1 MEDINSPEK
10 KKCQKSARKAG
21 SVSAILGVVSQLF
34 STLVRT
40 VTSSTQTSVSSQN
53 LPTSIPSGTPK
64 ISFLFKGSNNIKVGY
79 FIKLEFLDNQA
90 DFYEVFGDKPKILAP
105 NIIMSQN
112 SPSADIRL
120 YSFG

>member
-40 VTSSTQTSVSSQN
+40 VTSSTQTAGSSQN

-64 ISFLFKGSNNIKVGY
+64 ISFLFKGSNNIKFGY
-79 FIKLEFLDNQA
+79 FGQLDFLDNEEA
-90 DFYEVFGDKPKILAP
+90 ITEVFEDKTTIIAP
-105 NIIMSQN
+105 NIIK
-112 SPSADIRL
+112 
-120 YSFG
+120 

>member
-40 VTSSTQTSVSSQN
+40 VTSSTQTAGSSQN

-64 ISFLFKGSNNIKVGY
+64 ISFLFKGSNNNKVGY

-90 DFYEVFGDKPKILAP
+90 DFAEVFGDKPTILALD
-105 NIIMSQN
+105 IITLKYTTSTT
-112 SPSADIRL
+112 IRL
-120 YSFG
+120 